1 MNAQQLIKLAIIES
15 AFALHSSFLDE
26 ATAALLITD
35 IEQLTSAQTQAEF
48 LGAITSDNI
57 DEVYDALE
65 DQDAMWDAKN
75 EVRGHCDSV
84 ETSLPSVS
92 SSRHYEIDVMA
103 MKIQGQWVAWD
114 YYYGGGKH
122 GEPEVFDWI
131 SSARLVNCNEE
142 QVMVAKRTFEVIQE
156 EAQA

>member
-15 AFALHSSFLDE
+15 AFALHSSFLDVAKTALADADLE
-26 ATAALLITD
+26 QFESANDQATIVGLITV
-35 IEQLTSAQTQAEF
+35 
-48 LGAITSDNI
+48 DNI
-57 DEVYDALE
+57 DDVFDSLE

-122 GEPEVFDWI
+122 GEPEAVDWI
-131 SSARLVNCNEE
+131 ATARLVSCNEE
-142 QVMVAKRTFEVIQE
+142 QAMVTKRTFEAIQE